1 MQVYAGA
8 MTPNAKMQYLGLLME
23 GVSRSRA
30 ARAVGMT
37 NSGIRQAMA
46 ADARFRED
54 VEQVMAERNDDVEQ
68 ALYETAMRGNV
79 EAQKFWLT
87 NRDDSEWANRSR
99 VEHTGRNGGPIEVAT
114 QATLALR
121 SALLD
126 RDTRELAVDFIDA
139 ELAPTR
145 ELPSGDSAN

>member
-1 MQVYAGA
+1 
-8 MTPNAKMQYLGLLME
+8 MTPNAKLQYLGLLTE

-30 ARAVGMT
+30 ARSVGMT
-37 NSGIRQAMA
+37 NSGIRQAMI
-46 ADARFRED
+46 ADDRFRED
-54 VEQVMAERNDDVEQ
+54 VEQVLAERNDDVEQ
-68 ALYETAMRGNV
+68 ALYETALRGNV

-87 NRDDSEWANRSR
+87 NRADSEWANRSR

-145 ELPSGDSAN
+145 ELPSGESAA